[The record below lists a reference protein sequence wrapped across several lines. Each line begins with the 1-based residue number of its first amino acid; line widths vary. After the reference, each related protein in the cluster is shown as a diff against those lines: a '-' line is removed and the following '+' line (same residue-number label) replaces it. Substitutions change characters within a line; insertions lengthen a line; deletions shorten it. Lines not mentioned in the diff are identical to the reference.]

1 MFSLTLST
9 EERELL
15 EEVLHETI
23 SELRMEIA
31 DTDSHDY
38 RARLHEREDMLKQM
52 VKRLSV
58 EAEIE
63 NL

>member
-1 MFSLTLST
+1 MISLTLST

-38 RARLHEREDMLKQM
+38 RARLHEREDMLKQI

>member
-58 EAEIE
+58 EVEIE

>member
-1 MFSLTLST
+1 MSSLTLSA
-9 EERELL
+9 EERDLL
-15 EEVLHETI
+15 EEVLTETI

-38 RARLHEREDMLKQM
+38 RARLHEREDMLKTL
-52 VKRLSV
+52 VKRLAAV
-58 EAEIE
+58 AETE

>member
-1 MFSLTLST
+1 MYSVTLSA

-38 RARLHEREDMLKQM
+38 RVRLHAREDMLKELL
-52 VKRLSV
+52 KRVSIEV
-58 EAEIE
+58 EIE